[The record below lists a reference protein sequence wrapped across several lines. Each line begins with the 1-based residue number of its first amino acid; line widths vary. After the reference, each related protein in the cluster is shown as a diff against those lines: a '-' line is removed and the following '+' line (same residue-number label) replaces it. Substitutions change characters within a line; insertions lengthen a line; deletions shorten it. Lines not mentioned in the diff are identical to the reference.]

1 MNLDKP
7 TLEKPRFE
15 NQSKNQTQ
23 DQTQVSKLKISIST
37 KPLYSVLVM
46 GMGMVGLYH
55 NIEYSG
61 WILFL
66 GVLGYFDSI

>member
-7 TLEKPRFE
+7 TPETPK
-15 NQSKNQTQ
+15 SKNQIQ
-23 DQTQVSKLKISIST
+23 DQTQVSKLRISISLD
-37 KPLYSVLVM
+37 PIYSVLVI
-46 GMGMVGLYH
+46 GMGMVGLYY

>member
-1 MNLDKP
+1 MNLDKS
-7 TLEKPRFE
+7 
-15 NQSKNQTQ
+15 SKDQTRDKIQ
-23 DQTQVSKLKISIST
+23 DQTQVSKLRISIST
-37 KPLYSVLVM
+37 KPLYSVLVI